1 MTRYR
6 LLCLI
11 LCAFAISAA
20 SAEPLTYTYKT
31 AGGIDLKA
39 HVIVPAGHDA
49 SAKAP
54 ALLFYHG
61 GGFRVGSPQAGFDI
75 GEALA
80 KHGVVTVSFQYRLLT
95 APATMD
101 QIIADGKSSVRWTR
115 EHAMELGID
124 PDKIV
129 AAGHSAGGYLAAATQ
144 MLAGFD
150 EPSENH
156 DVSSQPNA
164 MVLWS
169 PAIIHTEESLRS
181 RLPEHATLSEYL
193 PAEHISSEL
202 PPTIFIHGTADENVP
217 HERSIRLN
225 REFLAA
231 GVDSELFLL
240 EGVDHYFRDP
250 TPRAEVARLMHNFIN
265 KLGYLP

>member
-1 MTRYR
+1 MTRYS
-6 LLCLI
+6 LLSVL
-11 LCAFAISAA
+11 LSVFAISVA
-20 SAEPLTYTYKT
+20 SAEPTTQTYKT
-31 AGGIDLKA
+31 AGGIDLLA
-39 HVIVPAGHDA
+39 HVISPDGHRA

-61 GGFRVGSPQAGFDI
+61 GGFRVGSPQVGFDI

-80 KHGVVTVSFQYRLLT
+80 KHGVVTISFQYRLLD

-101 QIIADGKSSVRWTR
+101 QIIADGKSSVRWAR

-124 PDKIV
+124 PDKII
-129 AAGHSAGGYLAAATQ
+129 AAGHSAGGYLAAATE

-150 EPSENH
+150 EPSENRH
-156 DVSSQPNA
+156 VSSQPNA

-169 PAIIHTEESLRS
+169 PAIIHTEESIRS
-181 RLPEHATLSEYL
+181 RLPEHAMLTDYL
-193 PAEHISSEL
+193 PAEHISNEL

-217 HERSIRLN
+217 NERSMRLN

-231 GVDSELFLL
+231 GVDSELFFL

-250 TPRAEVARLMHNFIN
+250 TPRAEVARLMRNFIA